1 MKSLCMVIVQF
12 LCTIISPYT
21 CIGIMHNII
30 VLPKLGKAYRHVVD
44 YSTFGKYLGDY
55 TNAYMYTCMSHVNI
69 LM

>member
-1 MKSLCMVIVQF
+1 
-12 LCTIISPYT
+12 
-21 CIGIMHNII
+21 MHNII